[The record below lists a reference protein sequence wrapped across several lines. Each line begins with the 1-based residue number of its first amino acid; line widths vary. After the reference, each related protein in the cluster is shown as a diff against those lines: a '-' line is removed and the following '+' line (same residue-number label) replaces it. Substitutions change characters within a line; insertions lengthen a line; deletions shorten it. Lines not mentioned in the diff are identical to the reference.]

1 MVVNHVR
8 EGLDAAKRARPARN
22 AGNEV
27 LSGSRNTEE
36 SSTCLA
42 TDKFVV
48 FGFGLLARLV
58 IVGIDESIDGRIA
71 LVNRPDGLL
80 DHFRRCE
87 LLVPDIR
94 GKVNGA

>member
-1 MVVNHVR
+1 MIINHVR
-8 EGLDAAKRARPARN
+8 EGLDAAKRAGPARN

-27 LSGSRNTEE
+27 LRGGRNAEE
-36 SSTCLA
+36 SSTRLA
-42 TDKFVV
+42 TGKFVI
-48 FGFGLLARLV
+48 FDLGLLARLV
-58 IVGIDESIDGRIA
+58 IVGVDESVDRWVTF
-71 LVNRPDGLL
+71 VNRPDGLL